1 MNLSMKIYEK
11 FSGKEMSKFK
21 KKRVLIFPSG
31 MENGIEIGKSL
42 KFCKEIDV
50 FSATAS
56 VQNQAF
62 YLYTKNSIVRYINE
76 DGWVDDLNSTIDE
89 NNIDI
94 VYPANSLVIDAL
106 NKNRKNIRADV
117 LLPSESIIDLT
128 RSKKK
133 TLNILMGLIDVPKVY
148 KSIADIPEFP
158 VFIKPD
164 RGYGAQG
171 ASVIHHESEL
181 DRLELNDFIIQELL
195 PGKEYTI
202 DCFSDLNGNLIFCSG
217 RERSRIRMATSMHAE
232 DISEELNGFFREIAV
247 KILSRIPIEGAW
259 FFQMKEDS
267 VGKLKLLEIDVRIAG
282 TMAFNRCKGVNFP
295 LLSLYQYYGHDID
308 ILTNNIH
315 FSMDRCLK
323 NRYVVDY
330 YYDTVY
336 VDLDDTIIV
345 KGKLNLELITFLYQ
359 CVNKGIRIVLVSKNL
374 LEDKEQY
381 LIDYK
386 IYQLFDEII
395 WLEENDKKYR
405 YMKSQNAIFIDD
417 SYSQRKEVAE
427 ILGIPTFDC
436 SMVEALLDD
445 RE

>member
-1 MNLSMKIYEK
+1 
-11 FSGKEMSKFK
+11 MSKFT

-42 KFCKEIDV
+42 KFCKEVEV
-50 FSATAS
+50 FSATAN

-62 YLYTKNSIVRYINE
+62 YLYSANNIVRHVNE
-76 DGWVDDLNSTIDE
+76 DGWVNDLNSAIDKHS
-89 NNIDI
+89 IDI

-106 NKNRKNIRADV
+106 NDNRKNIRADI
-117 LLPSESIIDLT
+117 LLPSEAIIDLT

-133 TLNILMGLIDVPKVY
+133 TLNTLMDLIDVPKVY
-148 KSIADIPEFP
+148 EFVDDIPEFP

-171 ASVIHHESEL
+171 ASIIYLASEL
-181 DRLELNDFIIQELL
+181 DSIELNDFIIQELL

-202 DCFSDLNGNLIFCSG
+202 DCFSDSNGRLMFCSG

-232 DISEELNGFFREIAV
+232 DISDELNESFREIAG
-247 KILSRIPIEGAW
+247 KILSRIPIEGVW
-259 FFQMKEDS
+259 FFQMKEDA

-295 LLSLYQYYGHDID
+295 LLSLYQYYGHDVGV
-308 ILTNNIH
+308 LTNDIR

-330 YYDTVY
+330 HYDTVY
-336 VDLDDTIIV
+336 VDLDDTIII

-359 CVNKGIRIVLVSKNL
+359 CINKKIKIVLVSKNL
-374 LEDKEQY
+374 REDKEQY
-381 LIDYK
+381 LIEHK

-395 WLEENDKKYR
+395 WLEESDKKYR
-405 YMKSQNAIFIDD
+405 YMKNQNAIFIDD
-417 SYSQRKEVAE
+417 SYSQRKETAE

>member
-1 MNLSMKIYEK
+1 
-11 FSGKEMSKFK
+11 MSKFT

-42 KFCKEIDV
+42 KFCKEVEV
-50 FSATAS
+50 FSATAN

-62 YLYTKNSIVRYINE
+62 YLYSANNIVRHVNE
-76 DGWVDDLNSTIDE
+76 DGWVNDLNSAIDKHS
-89 NNIDI
+89 IDI

-106 NKNRKNIRADV
+106 NDNRKNIRADI
-117 LLPSESIIDLT
+117 LLPSEAIIDLT

-133 TLNILMGLIDVPKVY
+133 TLNTLMDLIDVPKVY
-148 KSIADIPEFP
+148 EFVDDIPEFP

-171 ASVIHHESEL
+171 ASIIYLASEL
-181 DRLELNDFIIQELL
+181 DSIELNDFIIQELL

-202 DCFSDLNGNLIFCSG
+202 DCFSDSNGRLVFCSG

-232 DISEELNGFFREIAV
+232 DISDELNESFREIAG
-247 KILSRIPIEGAW
+247 KILSRIPIEGVW
-259 FFQMKEDS
+259 FFQMKEDA

-295 LLSLYQYYGHDID
+295 LLSLYQYYGHDVGV
-308 ILTNNIH
+308 LTNDIR

-330 YYDTVY
+330 HYDTVY
-336 VDLDDTIIV
+336 VDLDDTIII

-359 CVNKGIRIVLVSKNL
+359 CINKKIKIVLVSKNL
-374 LEDKEQY
+374 REDKEQY
-381 LIDYK
+381 LIEHK

-395 WLEENDKKYR
+395 WLEESDKKYR
-405 YMKSQNAIFIDD
+405 YMKNQNAIFIDD
-417 SYSQRKEVAE
+417 SYSQRKETAE

>member
-1 MNLSMKIYEK
+1 
-11 FSGKEMSKFK
+11 MSKFT

-42 KFCKEIDV
+42 KFCKEVEV
-50 FSATAS
+50 FSATAN

-62 YLYTKNSIVRYINE
+62 YLYSTNNIVRYINE
-76 DGWVDDLNSTIDE
+76 DGWINDLNSAIE
-89 NNIDI
+89 KHSIDI

-106 NKNRKNIRADV
+106 NDNRKNIRADI
-117 LLPSESIIDLT
+117 LLPSEAIIDLT

-133 TLNILMGLIDVPKVY
+133 TLNTLMDLIDVPKVY
-148 KSIADIPEFP
+148 EFVDDIPEFP

-171 ASVIHHESEL
+171 ASIIQHASEL
-181 DRLELNDFIIQELL
+181 DGLALNDFIIQELL

-202 DCFSDLNGNLIFCSG
+202 DCFSGSNGKLMFCSG

-232 DISEELNGFFREIAV
+232 DVPEELNESFREIAG

-259 FFQMKEDS
+259 FFQMKEDAM
-267 VGKLKLLEIDVRIAG
+267 GKLKLLEIDVRIAG

-295 LLSLYQYYGHDID
+295 LLSLYQYYGHNVGV
-308 ILTNNIH
+308 LTNDIR
-315 FSMDRCLK
+315 FSMDRSLK
-323 NRYVVDY
+323 NRYVVNY
-330 YYDTVY
+330 HYDTVY

-345 KGKLNLELITFLYQ
+345 KGKLNLEVITFLYQ
-359 CVNKGIRIVLVSKNL
+359 CINKGIKIVLVSKNL

-381 LIDYK
+381 LRDHK

-395 WLEENDKKYR
+395 WLKEGDKKHL

-417 SYSQRKEVAE
+417 SYSQRKETAE
-427 ILGIPTFDC
+427 MLGIPTFDC